1 LWWKVVE
8 YTTMPAAIDF
18 RLCPACETRNKDTWE
33 YCVRCG
39 EPLTDVTLVS
49 EAPDLG
55 AGVRTEGVAPP
66 PAAGFSPLVWLLL
79 IGAAVG
85 GWYVGRNPPAQI
97 DPGVF
102 TAPAPPG
109 TLPTAVSEPESGE
122 ASLGDGRRLLR
133 AGDAHGAIE
142 RLAQAVATR
151 PDDPSAHFVYAQ
163 ALLLTGSPEEAIG
176 EYREA
181 VSLSP
186 RSYAYH
192 SDLARLLATQG
203 DTEEAVEAYR
213 TALGEFPDSPAL
225 LRELALLHAKSGT
238 EDPLPLLE
246 RAADLV
252 PDSVLLRQDVAF
264 ALEQAG
270 RAEEA
275 REAYRLA
282 IETNPR
288 AALSRSRLAEL
299 LFDDG
304 QTTAAIELMREGVT
318 ADPTIPLN
326 HRQLASLLERSGRL
340 PEAVAAYR
348 AYIRLAPNAGDAKG
362 MARRAEVLEQ
372 RGSGTSS

>member
-1 LWWKVVE
+1 
-8 YTTMPAAIDF
+8 MAAATDF

-39 EPLTDVTLVS
+39 ESLSDVTLVS
-49 EAPDLG
+49 EAPDLKAA
-55 AGVRTEGVAPP
+55 AGRKPVAPA
-66 PAAGFSPLVWLLL
+66 PAAGFSPVVWLLL
-79 IGAAVG
+79 IGAAAG
-85 GWYVGRNPPAQI
+85 GWYVGQNPSARV
-97 DPGVF
+97 DPGAFAV
-102 TAPAPPG
+102 PAPPG
-109 TLPTAVSEPESGE
+109 TLPSAVSEPDPAE

-133 AGDAHGAIE
+133 AGDALGAME
-142 RLAQAVATR
+142 LLAQAVAAR
-151 PDDPSAHFVYAQ
+151 PDDPSARFAYAQ

-192 SDLARLLATQG
+192 SDLARLLSAQG
-203 DTEEAVEAYR
+203 HAEEAVEAYR
-213 TALGEFPDSPAL
+213 TAVEEFPNSPAL
-225 LRELALLHAKSGT
+225 LRELALLHARSGT

-246 RAADLV
+246 RAAALV

-275 REAYRLA
+275 REAYRMA

-304 QTTAAIELMREGVT
+304 QATAAIELMREGVT
-318 ADPTIPLN
+318 ADPSIPLN

-340 PEAVAAYR
+340 PEAVTEYR
-348 AYIRLAPNAGDAKG
+348 AYARLAPNAGDAKG